1 MDDEHLNN
9 QSTLRI
15 NPAVI
20 EAEASKVASSSNRFA
35 NAFPPQQSTTRV
47 NYICLSVNIIWL
59 LMCVCACVCVRAC
72 MCVCVHACVC
82 ASMCAFVCNSVC
94 NILHCNTLHRRI
106 HRVSQPVLYNLA
118 HKMVDKRLPR

>member
-47 NYICLSVNIIWL
+47 NYICLSVHLSVHIIWL

-72 MCVCVHACVC
+72 MCVCVHVCVC
-82 ASMCAFVCNSVC
+82 V
-94 NILHCNTLHRRI
+94 
-106 HRVSQPVLYNLA
+106 Q
-118 HKMVDKRLPR
+118 